1 MLENLLSWVKTPK
14 HLAWPLV
21 IVSALLLWGPDNFKS
36 GLGLETFIKEYRK
49 WLGVVFLFF
58 LVVGLQPL
66 GPLFMRK
73 VNDVYSRLKGER
85 KAVVKLKDLTPSE
98 KEILRYYLE
107 KYTRT
112 QDLSIQNGDVSKL
125 ISNGFIYRASQ
136 VSYGG
141 MRGSF
146 TFPVNITDW
155 TWNYIR
161 KNPSVLD

>member
-1 MLENLLSWVKTPK
+1 MLENLLSWTKTPK
-14 HLAWPLV
+14 HLAWPLA
-21 IVSALLLWGPDNFKS
+21 IVSALLLWGPDNFIS
-36 GLGLETFIKEYRK
+36 GLGLEIFINEYRK

-66 GPLFMRK
+66 APLFMRK
-73 VNDVYSRLKGER
+73 VNDAYNNFKGVK
-85 KAVVKLKDLTPSE
+85 KAVEKLMDLTPSE
-98 KEILRYYLE
+98 KEILKYYLV
-107 KYTRT
+107 KNTRT

-125 ISNGFIYRASQ
+125 ISNGFIYRAAQ

-161 KNPSVLD
+161 NNPNVLD